1 MKILILVAL
10 FSQLLLAV
18 PAFQGKRTF
27 TQPNGET
34 VTYRLQGDEHLHWFE
49 SESGEIMLYS
59 KKNKRIESAIIEENT
74 LKASGQAISSAN
86 RSAEQNNQSIS
97 IEAVLELQQKRRVEH
112 LTKMQRTPKAD

>member
-86 RSAEQNNQSIS
+86 RSAAQNNQGIS
-97 IEAVLELQQKRRVEH
+97 KEAVLELQQKRRVEH
-112 LTKMQRTPKAD
+112 LSKMKRVPKAH